1 MLTLLTLFIFR
12 SKWYFFGG
20 GMTLQNSIEIHTTQN
35 YWKGTGT
42 YIYTDCYSIPTYSA
56 LRCNMNM
63 LMERISTLFNYI
75 LSLPMLQFTNM
86 LTLTVNPPMFTCG
99 R

>member
-1 MLTLLTLFIFR
+1 MLTLLTLYTFHFQTEVVF
-12 SKWYFFGG
+12 FFGG
-20 GMTLQNSIEIHTTQN
+20 GALQNSIEIHTTQN

-56 LRCNMNM
+56 LRCNMTV
-63 LMERISTLFNYI
+63 LMERISTQFNYI

-86 LTLTVNPPMFTCG
+86 LT
-99 R
+99 